1 VSSRARCDLLPYDTT
16 PKVLHTECMN
26 VSQVT
31 DSDVRKRNPIFIEDF
46 IDIDRPFYAL
56 QERFCDDGK
65 WLAPLA
71 TEATRAGESLR
82 MRIGPVWAAHLVTRE
97 VHVTLWPP
105 RERDSSLVRSLSWV
119 PSEWQS
125 LFPMLDGDIELAPID
140 PTWCRLSLAVAY
152 TPPLGGFGAR
162 VDRALFHRVAESTV
176 RSFLTQVSER
186 LKSGVDGPAL

>member
-1 VSSRARCDLLPYDTT
+1 MDMLDVTEPDT
-16 PKVLHTECMN
+16 K
-26 VSQVT
+26 
-31 DSDVRKRNPIFIEDF
+31 KRNPIFIEDF
-46 IDIDRPFYAL
+46 YDIARPFYAL
-56 QERFCDDGK
+56 QDRFCADGQ

-82 MRIGPVWAAHLVTRE
+82 VRIGPIWAAHMITRE
-97 VHVTLWPP
+97 VHVTLWPA

-125 LFPMLDGDIELAPID
+125 LFPLLDGDIELAPID
-140 PTWCRLSLAVAY
+140 PVWCRLSMAVAY

-176 RSFLTQVSER
+176 RSFLTQVAAR
-186 LKSGVDGPAL
+186 LKSGIDIPSL